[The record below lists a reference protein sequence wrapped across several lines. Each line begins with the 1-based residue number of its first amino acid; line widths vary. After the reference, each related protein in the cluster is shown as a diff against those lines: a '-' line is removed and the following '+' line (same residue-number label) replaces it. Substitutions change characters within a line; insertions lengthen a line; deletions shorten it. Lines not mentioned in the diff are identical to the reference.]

1 MRHSFP
7 LRATAT
13 AFVIAATPLAVVGQT
28 APNATVSGDTIV
40 FGQYA
45 DQSGPNAPTGAAR
58 YGLDAYLQSVNA
70 TGGVDGKK
78 LRLVSYDDGYKPS
91 QTVALVKKLV
101 FEDGAFAIVGGV
113 GTPTTNAVAPT
124 LEDLGVPLVAM
135 STGSPIFYDPVRPH
149 VFPAWP
155 LYTTDGKTMA
165 TFVKSRFKGKKT
177 GVIYQDDG
185 FGKPILA
192 AVQATLGNDVETSA
206 YTPGQLDFSDA
217 LLKFKSAGVD
227 VIILA
232 TIAPPAAQ
240 ILNALPKLDYHPERV
255 LTSSACGYTGIFTT
269 IDSLDGTYCAAFLP
283 TPDASNPR
291 WKPFAAAMAKYE
303 NGKPAEIYS
312 AWGWLSGEVAVEG
325 LRRIHGPV
333 TRDAYVK
340 ALESISNFNTIGGP
354 LSYSH
359 DRHSGICCQSIWQAK
374 GGRWIAVPGTTVDGS
389 K

>member
-1 MRHSFP
+1 LRHSFP

-70 TGGVDGKK
+70 GGGVDGKK
-78 LRLVSYDDGYKPS
+78 LRLISYDDGYKPS

-165 TFVKSRFKGKKT
+165 SFVKSHFKGKKA
-177 GVIYQDDG
+177 GVIYQDDA

-291 WKPFAAAMAKYE
+291 WKRQRFTRPGAGSRARSPSKACVASMDPSHVTRMSRPSNRSATSTRSAVRSRTRTTATAVSVV
-303 NGKPAEIYS
+303 NRSGKPKADAGS
-312 AWGWLSGEVAVEG
+312 PSPG
-325 LRRIHGPV
+325 RR
-333 TRDAYVK
+333 
-340 ALESISNFNTIGGP
+340 
-354 LSYSH
+354 
-359 DRHSGICCQSIWQAK
+359 
-374 GGRWIAVPGTTVDGS
+374 
-389 K
+389 

>member
-1 MRHSFP
+1 MKNS
-7 LRATAT
+7 L
-13 AFVIAATPLAVVGQT
+13 AAVSALGTLVLAISPVAAQT
-28 APNATVSGDTIV
+28 APDAPVTGDTIV
-40 FGQYA
+40 VGQYA
-45 DQSGPNAPTGAAR
+45 DQSGANAPTGAAR

-70 TGGVDGKK
+70 KGGIDGKK

-101 FEDGAFAIVGGV
+101 SEDNAFVVTGV
-113 GTPTTNAVAPT
+113 GTPTSNAAASV

-135 STGSPIFYDPVRPH
+135 STGSPIFYDPLRPH

-165 TFVKSRFKGKKT
+165 TFVKNRFRGKKA

-192 AVQATLGNDVETSA
+192 AVQATLGADVPSSA

-217 LLKFKSAGVD
+217 LLKFKNAGVD

-240 ILNALPKLDYHPERV
+240 ILNALPKLDYYPARV
-255 LTSSACGYTGIFTT
+255 LTSSACGYTSIFTT
-269 IDSLDGTYCAAFLP
+269 IPTIEGSYCAAFLP

-291 WKPFAAAMAKYE
+291 WKPLAAAMAKYE
-303 NGKPAEIYS
+303 SGKPAEIYS
-312 AWGWLSGEVAVEG
+312 AWGWLAGEVIVEG
-325 LRRIHGPV
+325 LRRIRGPI

-340 ALESISNFNTIGGP
+340 ALESIRNFTTIGGP

-359 DRHSGICCQSIWQAK
+359 EHHSGICCQSIWEAK
-374 GGRWIAVPGTTVDGS
+374 GGRWVAVPGSTVDGS